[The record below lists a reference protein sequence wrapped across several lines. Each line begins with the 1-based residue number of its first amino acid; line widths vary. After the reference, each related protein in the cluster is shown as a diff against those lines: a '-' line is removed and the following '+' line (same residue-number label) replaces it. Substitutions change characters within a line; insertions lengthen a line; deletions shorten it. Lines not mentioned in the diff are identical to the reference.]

1 MAHIKNR
8 LRGLLVA
15 FVALVAALAIAPGAA
30 FALSNDS
37 TGDLTIT
44 GFEAGDTVTLY
55 KVVDTTY
62 NDDNTIDHAWN
73 SSIAQAMNEGGMT
86 IDQYLATADDAD
98 GEGATAGAIRAA
110 LNAAIE
116 GGTAQGI
123 LTQNNNGTVTATGL
137 AMGQYYVLVETA
149 EDSLRTYQHMI
160 VSVQPTEQS
169 DGTWADPVQ
178 VTRVAQPKYTE
189 ETVVDKKIT
198 STEPAKGYLPGT
210 KVEFTITTAIPSY
223 AQNTDWDQTNFTI
236 TDTRTNLLDPGDEAY
251 KITVGGNPVTKDA
264 EYSVQTTGNVTVIT
278 FAGSFLQDHQ
288 NEEVV
293 VTYVAEV
300 AGKLDHTKPIENQ
313 ALVDPGNGADT
324 DKDTVTLELYKVTG
338 KKVDSVK
345 KNGLEGAV
353 FSIYRDSNKDG
364 TFDASTDTLIAE
376 GIKSKAEGVF
386 EYDPLA
392 EGTYFLV
399 ETQAPAGYELLTG
412 AVKFTTGDA
421 AADNVITLT
430 DVENIKDTGINLP
443 QTGGAGTVALTAA
456 GVVLVAGAAAFI
468 VRSRKEN

>member
-62 NDDNTIDHAWN
+62 KDDNTIDHSWN

-86 IDQYLATADDAD
+86 IDQYLATA
-98 GEGATAGAIRAA
+98 EAIRAA
-110 LNAAIE
+110 LNAAIQ
-116 GGTAQGI
+116 GSTAQGI
-123 LTQNNNGTVTATGL
+123 TTQNNDGTVTATGL

-149 EDSLRTYQHMI
+149 EGSLRTYQHMI
-160 VSVQPTEQS
+160 VSVQPTEKP
-169 DGTWADPVQ
+169 DGTWADPIQ

-189 ETVVDKKIT
+189 ETTVVKEIT

-210 KVEFTITTAIPSY
+210 EVEFTITTSIPSY
-223 AQNTDWDQTNFTI
+223 AQNTDWNQTNFTI
-236 TDTRTNLLDPGDEAY
+236 TDTRTNIVDPGDNAY
-251 KITVGGNPVTKDA
+251 QITVGGNPVTKDA
-264 EYSVQTTGNVTVIT
+264 DYTVQTTGNVTVIT
-278 FAGSFLQDHQ
+278 FAGSFLQNHK

-300 AGKLDHTKPIENQ
+300 AGQLDHTKPIENQ
-313 ALVDPGNGADT
+313 VLVDPGNNAGT
-324 DKDTVTLELYKVTG
+324 DEDTVTLELYKVTG
-338 KKVDSVK
+338 KKVDSAD
-345 KNGLEGAV
+345 GSALQGAV
-353 FSIYRDSNKDG
+353 FSIYRDSNKNG
-364 TFDASTDTLIAE
+364 SYDAGSDTLIAK
-376 GIKSKAEGVF
+376 GIKSNDQGVF

-399 ETQAPAGYELLTG
+399 ETQAPAGYELLTA

-421 AADNVITLT
+421 ADDNVITLT
-430 DVENIKDTGINLP
+430 DVANTKDTGINLP